1 MSYRHG
7 QTHQW
12 WRDDYCPLDALFSP
26 ALPDTLIKTHT
37 FTIYNTQ
44 LLFHLVLICLQWRR
58 LTLCSSMDSIHC
70 CLCSGSCALRYHT
83 LSLTLMSSRHSS
95 NSWGWK
101 EEEKS
106 VTDQSGSLMSAF
118 QWGPIYFTTF
128 LVKKTTR
135 LFSSSLAW
143 TIAMW
148 RFGIW
153 WDLWQKWPVWC
164 QDRHAATVPVRT
176 I

>member
-26 ALPDTLIKTHT
+26 ALSDTLIKTHT
-37 FTIYNTQ
+37 HIHNLQYTIA
-44 LLFHLVLICLQWRR
+44 FSACIDCLQRRR
-58 LTLCSSMDSIHC
+58 LTLCSSIDSIHC

-83 LSLTLMSSRHSS
+83 LSFTLMSNRHSS

-106 VTDQSGSLMSAF
+106 GTDQSGSLVYFNEVWFIPPLYLWKLNVFQRSFYNYLAEVSMNNSDVKIWNNIGLLTNMSSVMPRPAC
-118 QWGPIYFTTF
+118 
-128 LVKKTTR
+128 
-135 LFSSSLAW
+135 S
-143 TIAMW
+143 
-148 RFGIW
+148 
-153 WDLWQKWPVWC
+153 
-164 QDRHAATVPVRT
+164 H
-176 I
+176 